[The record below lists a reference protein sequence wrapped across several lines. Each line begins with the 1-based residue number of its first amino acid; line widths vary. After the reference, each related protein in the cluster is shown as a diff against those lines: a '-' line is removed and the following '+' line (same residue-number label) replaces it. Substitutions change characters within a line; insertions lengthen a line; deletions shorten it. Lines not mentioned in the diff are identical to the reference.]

1 MRQSHRFL
9 WVSSV
14 NSRFSA
20 IVYYRYAQHDSGTR
34 KATSW
39 SVIGMNYVY
48 FNLTYEE
55 FKM

>member
-1 MRQSHRFL
+1 MRRSHRFL

-20 IVYYRYAQHDSGTR
+20 IIYYRYAQHDSGTR

-39 SVIGMNYVY
+39 SVTVHPVDAI
-48 FNLTYEE
+48 
-55 FKM
+55 